1 MEVSIPIPFP
11 SNKNLCNCSPAE
23 RTIIVGGN
31 DHSIDQGGPI
41 ACPDQVDIVSIC
53 FWMLL
58 QHLLDQLKDEADI
71 VCFAL
76 LVVNVPASPVTT
88 WGNNYCTM
96 AEIIQSIQVA

>member
-1 MEVSIPIPFP
+1 MEWSVNACGDQEPVYDRCSI
-11 SNKNLCNCSPAE
+11 A
-23 RTIIVGGN
+23 G
-31 DHSIDQGGPI
+31 
-41 ACPDQVDIVSIC
+41 PDQVDIVSIC

-71 VCFAL
+71 VCFAP
-76 LVVNVPASPVTT
+76 LVVNVPAFPVTA